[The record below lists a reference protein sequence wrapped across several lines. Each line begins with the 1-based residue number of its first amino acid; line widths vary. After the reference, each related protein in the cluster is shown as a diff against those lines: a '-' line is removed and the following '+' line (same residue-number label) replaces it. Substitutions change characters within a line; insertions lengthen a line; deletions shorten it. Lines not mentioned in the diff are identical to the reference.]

1 MRKTWI
7 IAAVLLMSITFMA
20 KAPTEK
26 TGSIAHFRGFSSASS
41 ADLAAG
47 WSKTYGGTND
57 DEAWSIVQTSDGGY
71 ALAGGIVIYSINDT
85 CVDSWL
91 VKTDSAGNMQWN
103 RTYGGAGTNELFSIV
118 QTSDGGFALA
128 GHTDSFGVGAS
139 DFWLVKTDSVGNMQW
154 NQSYGGVGEDVAY
167 SIVQTSDGGYALAGY
182 TSSFNTYLGYDFWL
196 VKVDSVGVMQWN
208 ETYGGTGAEEAYS
221 IIQTS
226 DGGYA
231 LAGYTNLPIRMPNDA
246 FWLVKTDSFGR
257 QQWNQTYGS
266 YRDQDYASS
275 IVQTSD
281 GGYALAGFSKAG
293 GNSLLVKTDSTGNME
308 WSQSYIHGGEFDYL
322 YSLIQASDG
331 GYALAGIT
339 ENFATYGY
347 KAWFVKTDSIGN
359 VQWNQTY
366 GGSGYNYAE
375 SVIQTGDGGYAIGGC
390 TNSFGAS
397 GYDFWLIKT
406 DANGS
411 LHDVA
416 VVGVT
421 SLKTV
426 VGQGLSDNITVT
438 LANEGTYTETFNVT
452 AYANGTIIGMPEPVA
467 LMSGDSACVT
477 FVWIAPSFEKG
488 NYIISAYAWP
498 VPDETD
504 TADNNHTGGWVLVA
518 RVGDLNGDGK
528 CDGRDIIIV
537 ARAFGSYGPDYYY
550 PGSPATL
557 GWNPD
562 ADINND
568 GKVDGRDLILVARH
582 FG

>member
-1 MRKTWI
+1 MERRMRKTWI

-71 ALAGGIVIYSINDT
+71 ALVGAIVIYSINDT
-85 CVDSWL
+85 CIDSWL
-91 VKTDSAGNMQWN
+91 VKTDSAGNMQCN

-128 GHTDSFGVGAS
+128 GHTDSFGVGGS
-139 DFWLVKTDSVGNMQW
+139 DFWLVKTDSAGNMQW
-154 NQSYGGVGEDVAY
+154 NQTYGGVGVDVAF

-182 TSSFNTYLGYDFWL
+182 TISFNTYPSYDFWL

-266 YRDQDYASS
+266 FWDQDYASS
-275 IVQTSD
+275 IVQTGD
-281 GGYALAGFSKAG
+281 GGYALAGFSKAS

-308 WSQSYIHGGEFDYL
+308 WSQSYTHGGEFDYL
-322 YSLIQASDG
+322 LSLIQASDG

-339 ENFATYGY
+339 ENLATYGY

-375 SVIQTGDGGYAIGGC
+375 SVIQTSDGGYALGGG
-390 TNSFGAS
+390 TSSFGAS
-397 GYDFWLIKT
+397 GNDFWLIKT
-406 DANGS
+406 DAGGD

-416 VVGVT
+416 VVGAT
-421 SLKTV
+421 SDKTV
-426 VGQGLSDNITVT
+426 VGEGFNDNVTVT
-438 LANEGTYTETFNVT
+438 VANEGTYNETFTVT
-452 AYANGTIIGMPEPVA
+452 AYANGTAIGMPQP
-467 LMSGDSACVT
+467 LTLLGGDSTKVV
-477 FVWIAPSFEKG
+477 FVWTTISSEKG
-488 NYIISAYAWP
+488 NYIISAFAQP
-498 VPDETD
+498 IPGETN
-504 TADNNHTGGWVLVA
+504 TANNNCTGGVA
-518 RVGDLNGDGK
+518 IVTMAGDVNNDGK
-528 CDGRDIIIV
+528 VDGRDLIIM
-537 ARAFGSYGPDYYY
+537 ARAFGTF
-550 PGSPATL
+550 PGYTL
-557 GWNPD
+557 WNPD

-568 GKVDGRDLILVARH
+568 GKVDGRDLVIVARH
-582 FG
+582 FGEGT